1 MEEDG
6 NGVADADQSNAM
18 PGPRDLEVV
27 NLEVESMSD
36 SVQTSHF
43 SAQNVGFL
51 SQRRRGLKDMLIGL
65 THVMHYGTHRSNRRE
80 FHRLASSCAD
90 IAMSTAR

>member
-36 SVQTSHF
+36 SDGPDKSFQCPKCWISFTTKEGPKEGLEGHADWPYTCHALRH
-43 SAQNVGFL
+43 AQI
-51 SQRRRGLKDMLIGL
+51 K
-65 THVMHYGTHRSNRRE
+65 
-80 FHRLASSCAD
+80 
-90 IAMSTAR
+90 